1 MKAIFRSGFLALA
14 IMVLAV
20 PANAGPFEDGLVAY
34 QRGDYA
40 TALKFWRPLAEQGDA
55 GAQNNVGNAYLEGL
69 GVPQDFTE
77 AAKWLHKAAAQ
88 GVANARTNLGLMYA
102 NGQGVTQDRAE
113 AAKWWR
119 KAAEQF
125 HAEAQLYLGIS
136 YYTGLGV
143 PKGSVLAYM
152 WFNLA
157 AAQGL
162 ETAQQG
168 QELVAKGMTPAQIAE
183 AQRMAREWLTKHQQ

>member
-1 MKAIFRSGFLALA
+1 M
-14 IMVLAV
+14 
-20 PANAGPFEDGLVAY
+20 
-34 QRGDYA
+34 
-40 TALKFWRPLAEQGDA
+40 
-55 GAQNNVGNAYLEGL
+55 YLEGL

-168 QELVAKGMTPAQIAE
+168 QELVAEEMTPDQIAE
-183 AQRMAREWLTKHQQ
+183 AQRMAREWMAKHQQ